1 MSKKKQRQLIST
13 VIVII
18 LVAIGY
24 FLASV
29 SDDNPVTPL
38 QDYSK
43 PDNILAVNFIDVGQG
58 DCEFI
63 ELPNGK
69 CMLIDSGEAENA
81 SQICDK
87 ISTLGY
93 TKIDFVVV
101 THPHT
106 DHMGAMSDI
115 INEYEIGDIYMP
127 RVTSTTRTYEQLLTT
142 ISDKGLKIK
151 TAKAGKNIY
160 TYDNLSID
168 ILAPISDEYD
178 SLNNYSAVV
187 KITYGY
193 SSFLFMGDAEK
204 LVENEL
210 LTNNFSDLDCDVLKV
225 GHHGSKY
232 SSSVDFLTRVS
243 PKFAVISCGEDNS
256 YGHPH
261 SQALERL
268 ESSADHIYTT
278 EEYKDIRFETN
289 GDGTYITALD
299 YFNTEQ

>member
-1 MSKKKQRQLIST
+1 MPKKKQKQLIST
-13 VIVII
+13 IIVVI
-18 LVAIGY
+18 LVAIGC
-24 FLASV
+24 FFTSV
-29 SDDNPVTPL
+29 SDNNPVTPL

-43 PDNILAVNFIDVGQG
+43 PDDILAVNFFDVGQG

-87 ISTLGY
+87 INTLGY

-127 RVTSTTRTYEQLLTT
+127 RVTSTTRTYEELLTT
-142 ISDKGLKIK
+142 ISDKGLKIR

-160 TYDNLSID
+160 TCDNLSID
-168 ILAPISDEYD
+168 ILSPVSDEYD
-178 SLNNYSAVV
+178 SINNYSVV
-187 KITYGY
+187 IKMTYGY

-204 LVENEL
+204 LLEKEL
-210 LTNNFSDLDCDVLKV
+210 LTNKFSDLDSDVLKV
-225 GHHGSKY
+225 AHHGSRY
-232 SSSVDFLTRVS
+232 STSADFLDRVS
-243 PKFAVISCGEDNS
+243 PEFAVISCGTDNS

-261 SQALERL
+261 SQTLGRL
-268 ESSADHIYTT
+268 QSSTDHIYRTD
-278 EEYKDIRFETN
+278 EYKDIRFETN